1 MKTHTFLQTLA
12 GRSSRWIKCGMAA
25 LAAAATLLAAAGTAS
40 AKPVITH
47 EPVHTAVKGEP
58 LGLRATVRDAGGR
71 VSAVSVFYASSR
83 GMTPFR
89 RDLSTTGAG
98 IWFGSIPGHL
108 IGPGSNLF
116 YYVHAD
122 NLEGE
127 STDTDWVSVRVI
139 EPGMSAAD
147 MPTVEAVARKSQR
160 AASPSTPASAPAKQ
174 SETSSSDH
182 SKYWIP
188 AAVIVGGA
196 AAVGGAIAIANS
208 SSGGGGGG
216 SSHHGDASVT
226 NANFGGSYSVCFEPS
241 ATNSATAVTVCDSG
255 IANIYVKDGAVQV
268 VGLWGGE
275 VLTGTLSGSSFTAV
289 GDVSARLDFP
299 AAHLI
304 VSGDVGGSSC
314 SARVDGY
321 SSDTTRP
328 GNFTGN
334 LSTTRR

>member
-1 MKTHTFLQTLA
+1 MKTPHTPFPLGGLSVRWHRFLLA
-12 GRSSRWIKCGMAA
+12 AVTASAVL
-25 LAAAATLLAAAGTAS
+25 LAAAATST

-47 EPVHTAVKGEP
+47 DPVRTAVKGEP

-71 VSAVSVFYASSR
+71 VSSVSVFYASSR

-89 RDLSTTGAG
+89 RDMSTTGAG

-122 NLEGE
+122 NMEGE
-127 STDTDWVSVRVI
+127 STDTDWVTVRVI

-147 MPTVEAVARKSQR
+147 MPRAQTVAQQSQR
-160 AASPSTPASAPAKQ
+160 AASPSSPAPAPAKQ
-174 SETSSSDH
+174 PEASSDR
-182 SKYWIP
+182 SKYWLP
-188 AAVIVGGA
+188 AALIVGGA
-196 AAVGGAIAIANS
+196 AAVGGAIALASN
-208 SSGGGGGG
+208 SGGGGGG
-216 SSHHGDASVT
+216 GGGDGDGSTVT
-226 NANFGGSYSVCFEPS
+226 NANFGGSYSICFEPS
-241 ATNSATAVTVCDSG
+241 ATGGSAEATTCDSG
-255 IANIYVKDGAVQV
+255 PVNIYVKDGAVQV
-268 VGLWGGE
+268 VGLWGGT
-275 VLTGTLSGSSFTAV
+275 VLDGTLNGSAFTAV
-289 GDVSARLDFP
+289 GEVSARLAFP

-321 SSDTTRP
+321 SSDPARP

>member
-1 MKTHTFLQTLA
+1 
-12 GRSSRWIKCGMAA
+12 MAA
-25 LAAAATLLAAAGTAS
+25 LAAAATLLAAAGSAT

-47 EPVHTAVKGEP
+47 EPVLTAVKGEP

-71 VSAVSVFYASSR
+71 VSSVSVFYASSR

-127 STDTDWVSVRVI
+127 STDTDWVEVRVI

-147 MPTVEAVARKSQR
+147 MPSVQAVAQQSQR
-160 AASPSTPASAPAKQ
+160 AASPSAAPSTPSPAPAK
-174 SETSSSDH
+174 EPEASSSDRG
-182 SKYWIP
+182 KYWLP
-188 AAVIVGGA
+188 AALIVGGA
-196 AAVGGAIAIANS
+196 AAIGGAIAIANNS
-208 SSGGGGGG
+208 SSGGG
-216 SSHHGDASVT
+216 SSHHSSGGTVT
-226 NANFGGSYSVCFEPS
+226 NANYGGSYSICFEPS
-241 ATNSATAVTVCDSG
+241 ATNSTTDVTTCDSG

-275 VLTGTLSGSSFTAV
+275 VLNGTLNGSSFTAV

-304 VSGDVGGSSC
+304 VSGDVGSSSC

-321 SSDTTRP
+321 SSDSTRS

-334 LSTTRR
+334 LSTTLR

>member
-1 MKTHTFLQTLA
+1 MKTLSSPLA
-12 GRSSRWIKCGMAA
+12 LGARSARWIKLGMAA
-25 LAAAATLLAAAGTAS
+25 MAAAATFLAAAGSAS

-71 VSAVSVFYASSR
+71 VSSVSVFYASSR

-127 STDTDWVSVRVI
+127 STDTDWVEVRVI

-147 MPTVEAVARKSQR
+147 MPSVQTVAQQSQR
-160 AASPSTPASAPAKQ
+160 AASPSTPAPAPAKQ
-174 SETSSSDH
+174 PEASSSDRG
-182 SKYWIP
+182 KYWIP
-188 AAVIVGGA
+188 AALIVGGA
-196 AAVGGAIAIANS
+196 AAVGGAIAIANN
-208 SSGGGGGG
+208 SGGGGGG
-216 SSHHGDASVT
+216 GGSHSSSSVT

-255 IANIYVKDGAVQV
+255 IANIYVKDGTVQV

-275 VLTGTLSGSSFTAV
+275 VLYGTLTGSSFTAV
-289 GDVSARLDFP
+289 GEVSARLDFP
-299 AAHLI
+299 SAHLI

-321 SSDTTRP
+321 STDATRT

>member
-1 MKTHTFLQTLA
+1 MKTLSSPVTLGA
-12 GRSSRWIKCGMAA
+12 RSARWIKCGMAA
-25 LAAAATLLAAAGTAS
+25 LAAAATLLAAAGSAT

-47 EPVHTAVKGEP
+47 ESVHTAVMGEP

-71 VSAVSVFYASSR
+71 VSSVSVFYASSR

-122 NLEGE
+122 NMEGE
-127 STDTDWVSVRVI
+127 STDTDWVEVQVI

-147 MPTVEAVARKSQR
+147 MPSVESVAQQSQR
-160 AASPSTPASAPAKQ
+160 AASPASPASSPAPAKQ
-174 SETSSSDH
+174 PETSSSNRG
-182 SKYWIP
+182 KYWIP
-188 AAVIVGGA
+188 AALIVGGA
-196 AAVGGAIAIANS
+196 VAVGGAIAIANN
-208 SSGGGGGG
+208 SGGGGGG
-216 SSHHGDASVT
+216 SHSSSSVT
-226 NANFGGSYSVCFEPS
+226 NANFGGSYSVCFESS
-241 ATNSATAVTVCDSG
+241 ATNSTAVTVCDSG

-321 SSDTTRP
+321 SSDTARP